1 MTLIERQEEMSC
13 LESLVA
19 NAILGRGRVALV
31 SGPAGTGK
39 SALLRALSEQAI
51 ELGALA
57 VTATGSRM
65 EQDLQLGLLRQL
77 IQDAPLVEEER
88 ERSEKLLAEGV
99 RTATAAHADA
109 ERLLDPQ
116 VVHALVTVLLDLS
129 ERCPL
134 VVVVDDVHH
143 ADRTSLLCLAYLA
156 RRVRNARIVAVFA
169 LNDRQGTD
177 GPLETDLLRLPH
189 CLRLQLAPLSR
200 RGVATLVAG
209 QVGLSATERFAEE
222 WHTISGGNP
231 LLAGELA
238 ADYRQHLRAVEEPPR
253 ELVVGDRFVRA
264 VETCL
269 RRSHPRTVRV
279 AQGLAILGEADGL
292 AEMLELPA
300 VDVSRELL
308 TIGATGLLRGGGY
321 RHEAVRS
328 AVLAGMDLSE
338 RKELYRRAAELAY
351 TRGVRPGV
359 VADRLLQAARVEAP
373 WVVPT
378 LEEAALAA
386 LRKGEVE
393 SAVAYLKLAW
403 RECTD
408 ELQRSKLMT
417 MLVRAE
423 WRINP
428 AAPAGHLDQ
437 LTEALQKGSLHGSDA
452 VVLARALLWHGRFE
466 DARDVLEQ
474 LNQEASA
481 SDHATL
487 AELVV
492 AQLWLRVTC
501 PPLAAYVANP
511 PREHIL
517 AGMVSVAVNR
527 RLESTLALAE
537 VLTHGPREHNL
548 DAVER
553 ILEGERLDE
562 MSLDV
567 VENSLLALTYAGRCE
582 RAAPLC
588 DLFGDEA
595 AARQAP
601 SRRARLAAI
610 RAEIAIRQ
618 GDMPAAERHARI
630 ALDTIPMSSWGVAI
644 GGPLASLVIALTAMG
659 RHEAVRDPL
668 DRPVAEA
675 MFQTRY
681 GLHYLYA
688 RGRYNLAGE
697 SFVAALHDFLRCGE
711 LVTAWGLNNPALIP
725 WQADAAEA
733 CLRMGQTEEAR
744 ELIKAHLDGC
754 GPGAYRGRGIG
765 MRLKAAVSEPA
776 RRPALLRQ
784 AVEYLQL
791 AGDRYELARALFDLV
806 EAYEAL
812 GEFRRARTVAGRAT
826 AAALECGAEPM
837 IGALSRAA
845 DTDGAPS
852 PLPGDLIGVL
862 SVGERR
868 VAALAAAGY
877 SNREI
882 AAKLYIT
889 ISTVEQH
896 LTRTYRKLNI
906 RRRADLPLV
915 VEFDDQAQS

>member
-1 MTLIERQEEMSC
+1 MTLIERQEEMAC

-19 NAILGRGRVALV
+19 SAILGKGRDALI
-31 SGPAGTGK
+31 SGPAGMGK

-57 VTATGSRM
+57 VTATGSRT
-65 EQDLQLGLLRQL
+65 EQDLQFGVLRQL
-77 IQDAPLVEEER
+77 IRDAPLVEEER
-88 ERSEKLLAEGV
+88 ERSERLLDEGV
-99 RTATAAHADA
+99 LAATAAHADA

-129 ERCPL
+129 ERYPL
-134 VVVVDDVHH
+134 VVAVDDVDH
-143 ADRTSLLCLAYLA
+143 ADRSSLLCLAYLA
-156 RRVRNARIVAVFA
+156 RRVRNARIVALFA
-169 LNDRQGTD
+169 LDDTQSAHRHF
-177 GPLETDLLRLPH
+177 ETDLLPLPH
-189 CLRLQLAPLSR
+189 CRFLRLAPLSPK
-200 RGVATLVAG
+200 GVAALVAG
-209 QVGLSATERFAEE
+209 RVGLSAAERFAKE
-222 WHTISGGNP
+222 WHSISGGNP
-231 LLAGELA
+231 LLAGELV
-238 ADYRQHLRAVEEPPR
+238 ADYRQRLRAGAEPPR
-253 ELVVGDRFVRA
+253 EPAVGDRFVRA
-264 VETCL
+264 VEACV

-279 AQGLAILGEADGL
+279 AQGLAILGEADGI

-300 VDVSRELL
+300 ADVSREVLTIEAMGLL
-308 TIGATGLLRGGGY
+308 TSGRY

-328 AVLAGMDLSE
+328 AVLAGMDLPE
-338 RKELYRRAAELAY
+338 RRELYRRAAELAY
-351 TRGVRPGV
+351 TRGVTPCV
-359 VADRLLQAARVEAP
+359 VADRLLQASKVEAA

-378 LEEAALAA
+378 LEEAALVA

-428 AAPAGHLDQ
+428 AAPAGHLDE
-437 LTEALQKGSLHGSDA
+437 LAEALQKGSLRGSDA
-452 VVLARALLWHGRFE
+452 VVLARALLWHGRFD

-474 LNQEASA
+474 LDQETPA
-481 SDHATL
+481 SDQTTL

-501 PPLAAYVANP
+501 PPLAGYVANP
-511 PREHIL
+511 PREQIL

-537 VLTHGPREHNL
+537 VLTRGPCERSL
-548 DAVER
+548 DGVER
-553 ILEGERLDE
+553 ILEGARLDE

-595 AARQAP
+595 EARRAP

-644 GGPLASLVIALTAMG
+644 GGPLANLIIALTAMG
-659 RHEAVRDPL
+659 RYDAVREPL
-668 DRPVAEA
+668 DRPVADP

-688 RGRYNLAGE
+688 RGRYHLATE
-697 SFVAALHDFLRCGE
+697 SFPAALHDFLRCGE
-711 LVTAWGLNNPALIP
+711 LATAWGLNNPALTP

-733 CLRMGQTEEAR
+733 CLRMGQVEEAK
-744 ELIKAHLDGC
+744 ELIKGHLDAC
-754 GPGAYRGRGIG
+754 GPGSYRGQG
-765 MRLKAAVSEPA
+765 MGLRLKAAVTEPA
-776 RRPALLRQ
+776 RRPAVLRQ

-806 EAYEAL
+806 EAYESL
-812 GEFRRARTVAGRAT
+812 EEYRRARTVAGRAQ
-826 AAALECGAEPM
+826 AAAAECGAAPM
-837 IGALSRAA
+837 LSALATAA
-845 DTDGAPS
+845 DVDAAPS
-852 PLPGDLIGVL
+852 PLPGELIGVL

-889 ISTVEQH
+889 VSTVEQH
-896 LTRTYRKLNI
+896 LTHTYRKLNI
-906 RRRADLPLV
+906 SRRADLPLL
-915 VEFDDQAQS
+915 VEFDDQGRS